1 MPKVSVISP
10 VYNASE
16 IIETLV
22 DKILINIKKINKNY
36 EIILIDDCSTDDSWK
51 KLITLKSKLNNIKIK
66 RNKRN
71 IGQHPTIKKAL
82 KIAKGN
88 LIFILDCDMQ
98 DDPKYFKKLMKK
110 KVNSEIAVF
119 GKIKNETNKGFFSF
133 FYWYIFY
140 LLTNIKNLYKITT
153 FSLIDK
159 IHSKEI
165 IKMSNNTFI
174 YAEIKRKFPIKY
186 IFYNRKKRYPGKSS
200 YGFFKLFR
208 LGYNWLIYNIT
219 NK

>member
-1 MPKVSVISP
+1 MLKISIISP

-16 IIETLV
+16 ILETFV

-51 KLITLKSKLNNIKIK
+51 KLVTLKSKLNNIKIK
-66 RNKRN
+66 RNNTN

-88 LIFILDCDMQ
+88 LIFILDCDLQ
-98 DDPKYFKKLMKK
+98 DDPKYFKKLMKQ

-119 GKIKNETNKGFFSF
+119 GKIKNANNKGFVSF
-133 FYWYIFY
+133 FFWYIFY
-140 LLTNIKNLYKITT
+140 LLTNIKNLHKITN
-153 FSLIDK
+153 FKKINK
-159 IHSKEI
+159 IHSKEL
-165 IKMSNNTFI
+165 IKMNNNTFV

-186 IFYNRKKRYPGKSS
+186 IFYNRKKRSSGKSS
-200 YGFFKLFR
+200 YSFFKLLR

-219 NK
+219 KK